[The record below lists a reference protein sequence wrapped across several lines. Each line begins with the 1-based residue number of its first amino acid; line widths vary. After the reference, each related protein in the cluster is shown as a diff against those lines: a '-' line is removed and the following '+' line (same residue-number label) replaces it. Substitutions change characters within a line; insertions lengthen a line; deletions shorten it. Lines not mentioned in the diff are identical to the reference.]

1 MQVDYAVMFED
12 NDDKAGK
19 RAEFMKEHLAFLRS
33 HAGEISAAGP
43 LKDAETGMPAGGLWL
58 VRAGS
63 REEVVALIEADPFW
77 PTGLRKSYKI
87 LQWTKVHAVQ
97 AKPVQTSFD
106 RSSVS
111 DGPSQIT

>member
-1 MQVDYAVMFED
+1 MDYAVLFED

-43 LKDAETGMPAGGLWL
+43 LKDAETGLPAGGLWL
-58 VRAGS
+58 VHADS
-63 REEVVALIEADPFW
+63 RQAVVALIEADPFW

-87 LQWTKVHAVQ
+87 LQWTKVHAVEAQ
-97 AKPVQTSFD
+97 PVHASLE

-111 DGPSQIT
+111 EGPSQIT